1 MFCLNRDLQ
10 TSLGGPPKKSQNI
23 QNVHVQKDSKT
34 VIRLQGPKVPI
45 AESIP
50 TVTSLTCQ
58 GVIHVMDQVC
68 LSCAGDGLTI
78 TVISLKNDGQV
89 ISSSPSSKL
98 FLVLHYAQLMPLHIL
113 HHRFER
119 IMKQQLS
126 SLTLHSA
133 RYNSARNHINSTQS
147 SPHVTTGLQRRR
159 PMRYGWETHLL

>member
-1 MFCLNRDLQ
+1 MGLNGDLQ
-10 TSLGGPPKKSQNI
+10 TSLWGPPQKSQNI

-34 VIRLQGPKVPI
+34 VIRLQGAKVPI
-45 AESIP
+45 AENIP
-50 TVTSLTCQ
+50 TSLTCQ

-78 TVISLKNDGQV
+78 TVISLKKDRQV

-119 IMKQQLS
+119 IMKQQPS
-126 SLTLHSA
+126 ILTLHSA
-133 RYNSARNHINSTQS
+133 RYNN
-147 SPHVTTGLQRRR
+147 
-159 PMRYGWETHLL
+159 